1 MKNIIRLTESDL
13 HKIIKESVVKILNE
27 DVNEDGTMTHKGQIF
42 QYKGDFDAKQRKA
55 WLAWRKQI
63 DDAEARARG
72 EEVPEPEKPKRT
84 RKPKSADD
92 AIGED
97 QASPKALALNV
108 KKLVSDQALISVKG
122 FISNGERQFGPNA
135 IKTLVNIFKKEAGGK
150 DLFVVF
156 NRIYTAITE
165 TIEEIENWGRK
176 NEYAVYERASK
187 LANLLRDMDEILDEM
202 SKVYNS
208 LVNKKVIERIFGNN
222 ANVIMGNGHSLGL
235 RSLIFAKS
243 SVALAKV
250 TGNLLY
256 NASKLDEISKNGRN
270 PFDYD
275 PNNLRKKG

>member
-1 MKNIIRLTESDL
+1 MGDMSMLVENKLNR
-13 HKIIKESVVKILNE
+13 IIKESIKDVLNE
-27 DVNEDGTMTHKGQIF
+27 ATIKY
-42 QYKGDFDAKQRKA
+42 YKGRVFKYTGEDNREFKRLFKKFMAQVDAA
-55 WLAWRKQI
+55 
-63 DDAEARARG
+63 DAAERG
-72 EEVPEPEKPKRT
+72 ETPPQEEKPKRT

-150 DLFVVF
+150 DLFVLF

-165 TIEEIENWGRK
+165 TIEEIENWGMK

-208 LVNKKVIERIFGNN
+208 LVNKKIIERIFGNN